1 MQPFGRS
8 PGRPRDEALAAR
20 RREEIL
26 GVATRVFAHH
36 GYPSTDVQIVADALG
51 VGKGTVYRYFPSK
64 EDLFLAA
71 VDRGMRLLHA
81 CIEERVPPIGDPLAQ
96 FVLAVETYLGF
107 FDAHPELVE
116 LLIQERA
123 EFRDRKKPTYFEHR
137 DANLG
142 RWRGLF
148 EHLIER
154 RVVRDVPVDRI
165 LDVVTD
171 LLYGTIFT
179 NHFSR
184 PTRSLE
190 MQAQDILDVML
201 HGVLAD

>member
-1 MQPFGRS
+1 MLPPGRN
-8 PGRPRDEALAAR
+8 PGRPRDEALVAR

-26 GVATRVFAHH
+26 GVATRVFARH
-36 GYPSTDVQIVADALG
+36 GFPSTDVQIVADALG

-81 CIEERVPPIGDPLAQ
+81 CVEERVAPIGDPLAQ
-96 FVLAVETYLGF
+96 FIAAVEAYLGF
-107 FDAHPELVE
+107 FDAQPDLVE

-123 EFRDRKKPTYFEHR
+123 EFRDRKRPTYFEHR
-137 DANLG
+137 DANIG

-148 EHLIER
+148 EQLIER

-179 NHFSR
+179 NYFAR
-184 PTRSLE
+184 PARSLDR
-190 MQAQDILDVML
+190 QARDILDVVL
-201 HGVLAD
+201 HGVLEE